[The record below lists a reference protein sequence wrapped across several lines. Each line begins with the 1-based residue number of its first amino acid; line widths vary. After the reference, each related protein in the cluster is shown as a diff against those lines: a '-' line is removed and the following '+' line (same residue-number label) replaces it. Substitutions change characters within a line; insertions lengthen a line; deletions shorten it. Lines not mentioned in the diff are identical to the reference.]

1 MRIRTI
7 TMLGLALITV
17 GACSGSAATT
27 APASASAAPASASAA
42 PASASAAPASAS
54 AKNYKLT
61 LIQGVKGDPF
71 YVTMGCGA
79 QAEATKEGATLNITG
94 GDTWDATVQTPIVDS
109 VTASK
114 PDGVMIAP
122 NDGKAMFAP
131 LKAMSDAG
139 IKVTLVDTGIDDLSF
154 AQSFITSDNLGG
166 GKLAATALAQLI
178 GDKGTVA
185 VISTNPGDSTVAARV
200 KGFYDELTK
209 NHPNITAL
217 PIQYDKD
224 DPTVATT
231 ITTSTLAAHPD
242 LIGIFATN
250 VQTAEGVATGLRQA
264 TNTSVKTIA
273 FDAGPKQI
281 TDLNSGLVQALI
293 AQDPYTIGVDGVQ
306 QTILALNG
314 QSTTKAIQTDLA
326 IITKD
331 NVNDPAMQKFLYKAS
346 CS

>member
-1 MRIRTI
+1 MRIRTV

-27 APASASAAPASASAA
+27 APASANVAPASANVA
-42 PASASAAPASAS
+42 PASAP

-61 LIQGVKGDPF
+61 LIQGLKGDPF

-94 GDTWDATVQTPIVDS
+94 GDKWDATVQTPIVDS

-114 PDGVMIAP
+114 PDGVMVAP
-122 NDGKAMFAP
+122 NDSKAMFAP
-131 LKAMSDAG
+131 LKAMNDAG
-139 IKVTLVDTGIDDLSF
+139 VKVTLVDTGLDDLSF
-154 AQSFITSDNLGG
+154 AQSFITSDNLQGG
-166 GKLAATALAQLI
+166 HLAAKALITLI
-178 GDKGTVA
+178 GDKGTIM
-185 VISTNPGDSTVAARV
+185 VITTHPGVTTTTARV
-200 KGFYDELTK
+200 NGFNDEMKT
-209 NHPNITAL
+209 HPNITVL
-217 PIQYDKD
+217 PLQYSMD
-224 DPTVATT
+224 DASVATT

-314 QSTTKAIQTDLA
+314 QPTTKAIQTDLA

>member
-1 MRIRTI
+1 
-7 TMLGLALITV
+7 MLQGKKFLVTAAAAAIIFS
-17 GACSGSAATT
+17 ACSGSATS
-27 APASASAAPASASAA
+27 APSAGASAGASAAPSAGASAGAA
-42 PASASAAPASAS
+42 GKAY
-54 AKNYKLT
+54 NLT

-71 YVTMGCGA
+71 YVTMACGA

-131 LKAMSDAG
+131 LKAMNDAG
-139 IKVTLVDTGIDDLSF
+139 VKVTLVDTGLDDLSF

-200 KGFYDELTK
+200 KGFYDELK
-209 NHPNITAL
+209 NNHPNITAL

-314 QSTTKAIQTDLA
+314 QPTTKAIQTDLA

-331 NVNDPAMQKFLYKAS
+331 KVNDPAMQKFLYKAS
-346 CS
+346 CN